1 MDSQDKY
8 DQAVENAKGGAV
20 YITEVLE
27 GDIDLGN
34 KPITEL
40 HFSGGD
46 ITGIYRVPK
55 TLRKLVIN
63 SNKLNSLPSL
73 ELQNLVHLEAANNA
87 LTTINLQPLLNLAY
101 CNVNNNQCTKI
112 ENIPANLK
120 YLYADNNNITSLNL
134 NGRELTHVSCRG
146 NPKCKR
152 ISGGHRAGSI
162 HKDDAAHISLDEKS
176 NDKYE
181 DVRGAVGEYYRL
193 KQVYEINIRMD
204 KKLAY
209 NKYKNNKTKLQMEY
223 SKIAAKTKCV
233 NCFKPGGT
241 KFWKDNNGH
250 LRAICGNTSEPCKLD
265 IDILASLNEVQRN
278 IDDSKDNIE
287 RAKQEIIQL
296 KMETIFGYTTEEK
309 SAKEYERLKQ
319 ILNNETDAVTLNDD
333 KYSYYELAND
343 AERNKVVLEKTHMMH
358 DELREIRHLMDNYSK
373 TGQER
378 YLKDAVA
385 KNIEVCNQAKILTS
399 LKYPVSEINV
409 NFNNRMIT
417 LNQYPVSIDELHN
430 KHLDLLKV
438 EKFHI

>member
-1 MDSQDKY
+1 
-8 DQAVENAKGGAV
+8 
-20 YITEVLE
+20 
-27 GDIDLGN
+27 
-34 KPITEL
+34 
-40 HFSGGD
+40 
-46 ITGIYRVPK
+46 
-55 TLRKLVIN
+55 
-63 SNKLNSLPSL
+63 
-73 ELQNLVHLEAANNA
+73 
-87 LTTINLQPLLNLAY
+87 
-101 CNVNNNQCTKI
+101 
-112 ENIPANLK
+112 
-120 YLYADNNNITSLNL
+120 
-134 NGRELTHVSCRG
+134 
-146 NPKCKR
+146 
-152 ISGGHRAGSI
+152 
-162 HKDDAAHISLDEKS
+162 
-176 NDKYE
+176 
-181 DVRGAVGEYYRL
+181 
-193 KQVYEINIRMD
+193 
-204 KKLAY
+204 
-209 NKYKNNKTKLQMEY
+209 
-223 SKIAAKTKCV
+223 
-233 NCFKPGGT
+233 
-241 KFWKDNNGH
+241 
-250 LRAICGNTSEPCKLD
+250 LD